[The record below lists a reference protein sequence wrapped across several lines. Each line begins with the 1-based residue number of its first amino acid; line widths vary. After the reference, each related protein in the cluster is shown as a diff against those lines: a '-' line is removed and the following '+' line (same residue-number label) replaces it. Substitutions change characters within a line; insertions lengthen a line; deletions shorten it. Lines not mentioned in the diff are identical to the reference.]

1 MTRRTR
7 SPREFAELA
16 GVSERHIHRLIDNG
30 TIPVIRLGRRKLI
43 PLSVVE
49 RLLAGDIM
57 APPVRADGGDAA

>member
-1 MTRRTR
+1 
-7 SPREFAELA
+7 LA